1 MQSRHC
7 CTKQEPDWWLN
18 WLVSCCMLW
27 SCETAGRHTHLHR
40 SRLMLAGTC
49 NTSQRPGTQS
59 TAQRHSMMLLDK
71 HPQGKLLKTNTRN
84 DKTLTMKF
92 YTSTKRTGSSSRLS
106 FVLSVQPSCW
116 SRQLC
121 QKCLICIHILRWNS
135 SVFSELVWCV
145 LNYLN
150 MIFKQSGILKFSPWL
165 TVNWVAPGCKSA

>member
-7 CTKQEPDWWLN
+7 CTKQEPDCWLN

-27 SCETAGRHTHLHR
+27 SCETAGCHTHLHG

-59 TAQRHSMMLLDK
+59 TAQRHSMVLLDK
-71 HPQGKLLKTNTRN
+71 HPRGE
-84 DKTLTMKF
+84 TLNNEN
-92 YTSTKRTGSSSRLS
+92 ST
-106 FVLSVQPSCW
+106 VQPSCW

-121 QKCLICIHILRWNS
+121 QKCLICMHILRWNS

-165 TVNWVAPGCKSA
+165 TVNWVAPGCKWA